1 MMATAFLGL
10 GSNLGNRNENLNKAL
25 INIQKR
31 VGDIISSSSIYETTP
46 CGFSSDNLFL
56 NMVIKVNTSLLP
68 DELLLVNKTIE
79 QSMGRSCKSSDD
91 SSYEDR
97 AIDLDILFY
106 DSVEMST
113 PELTIPHP
121 LLHTRLFVLE
131 PMSEIAP
138 EWEHP
143 VLHKTMSILKVN
155 LLCSKK

>member
-1 MMATAFLGL
+1 MANAFLGL
-10 GSNLGNRNENLNKAL
+10 GSNLGNRNENLNQAL
-25 INIQKR
+25 IYIQER
-31 VGDIISSSSIYETTP
+31 IGTIISSSSIYETTP

-56 NMVIKVNTSLLP
+56 NMVIKVSTSLLP
-68 DELLLVNKTIE
+68 DGLLLVSKTIE
-79 QSMGRSCKSSDD
+79 RLMGRSYKSSDN

-97 AIDLDILFY
+97 VIDLDILFY

-143 VLHKTMSILKVN
+143 VLHKTISTLKVN

>member
-1 MMATAFLGL
+1 
-10 GSNLGNRNENLNKAL
+10 
-25 INIQKR
+25 
-31 VGDIISSSSIYETTP
+31 
-46 CGFSSDNLFL
+46 
-56 NMVIKVNTSLLP
+56 MVIKVNTSLLP
-68 DELLLVNKTIE
+68 DELLLVSKTIE
-79 QSMGRSCKSSDD
+79 RLIGRSCKSSDK

-97 AIDLDILFY
+97 VIDLDILFY

-143 VLHKTMSILKVN
+143 VLHKTISTLKVN

>member
-1 MMATAFLGL
+1 MAIAFIGL
-10 GSNLGNRNENLNKAL
+10 GSNIGKKQENLNQAL
-25 INIQKR
+25 IYIEER
-31 VGDIISSSSIYETTP
+31 IGSIVCSSSIYETTP

-56 NMVIKVNTSLLP
+56 NMVIKVSTSLLP
-68 DELLLVNKTIE
+68 DELLLVSKTIE
-79 QSMGRSCKSSDD
+79 RLMGRSYKSSDN

-97 AIDLDILFY
+97 VIDLDILFY

-143 VLHKTMSILKVN
+143 VLHKTISTLKVN

>member
-1 MMATAFLGL
+1 MANAFLGL
-10 GSNLGNRNENLNKAL
+10 GSNLGNRNVNLNQAL
-25 INIQKR
+25 LYIQER
-31 VGDIISSSSIYETTP
+31 IGNIISSSSIYETTP

-68 DELLLVNKTIE
+68 DELLLVCKTIE
-79 QSMGRSCKSSDD
+79 RLMGRSCKSSDN

-106 DSVEMST
+106 DNIEMST

-143 VLHKTMSILKVN
+143 VLHKTISTIKVN

>member
-1 MMATAFLGL
+1 MANAFLGL
-10 GSNLGNRNENLNKAL
+10 GSNLGNRNDNLNQAL
-25 INIQKR
+25 IYIQER
-31 VGDIISSSSIYETTP
+31 IGNIISSSSIYETTP
-46 CGFSSDNLFL
+46 CGFSSENLFL
-56 NMVIKVNTSLLP
+56 NMVIKVSTSLLP
-68 DELLLVNKTIE
+68 DELLLVSETIE
-79 QSMGRSCKSSDD
+79 RLMGRSCKSSDN

-97 AIDLDILFY
+97 VIDLDILFY
-106 DSVEMST
+106 NSVEMST

-143 VLHKTMSILKVN
+143 VLHKTISTLKVN